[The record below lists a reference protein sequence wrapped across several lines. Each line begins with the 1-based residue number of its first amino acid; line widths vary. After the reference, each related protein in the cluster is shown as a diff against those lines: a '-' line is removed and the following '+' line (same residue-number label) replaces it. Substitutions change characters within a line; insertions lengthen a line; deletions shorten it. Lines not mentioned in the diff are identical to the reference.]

1 MGRLYTRIPVLN
13 LGAGSSYPWE
23 QQPTDIDDPEDAKYL
38 KAILNYCKLTTVR
51 DILAQQ
57 LCSSLGVQVP
67 LIPCPAFLAA
77 KDLEIKE
84 RNGTD
89 IIIINFMPK
98 GGHWTYE
105 QKISPSEWH
114 VKVKALI
121 SRLKRYYKLV
131 FLCHGRSEYEAA
143 YELDPTIPRLWPK
156 NVQEYFKYFNH
167 FKVKAALCNRIHASV
182 ALAGLGIP
190 SIAVGADT
198 RLLTV
203 HALGLPCIYVKEAN
217 VSLLEDTLNNLINHH
232 RHEKERLLA
241 LRSDVW
247 NRYIQVVSETIF

>member
-1 MGRLYTRIPVLN
+1 
-13 LGAGSSYPWE
+13 
-23 QQPTDIDDPEDAKYL
+23 
-38 KAILNYCKLTTVR
+38 
-51 DILAQQ
+51 
-57 LCSSLGVQVP
+57 
-67 LIPCPAFLAA
+67 
-77 KDLEIKE
+77 
-84 RNGTD
+84 
-89 IIIINFMPK
+89 
-98 GGHWTYE
+98 
-105 QKISPSEWH
+105 
-114 VKVKALI
+114 
-121 SRLKRYYKLV
+121 
-131 FLCHGRSEYEAA
+131 
-143 YELDPTIPRLWPK
+143 LDPTIPRLWPK